1 MAPSAMLVMLA
12 SAVEVEQTGEWL
24 RQYLPDRDAPQ
35 FTCPVLIHMEAI
47 VRLPTDC
54 CID

>member
-1 MAPSAMLVMLA
+1 MLVMLA
-12 SAVEVEQTGEWL
+12 SAVGVEQTGEAVDWL